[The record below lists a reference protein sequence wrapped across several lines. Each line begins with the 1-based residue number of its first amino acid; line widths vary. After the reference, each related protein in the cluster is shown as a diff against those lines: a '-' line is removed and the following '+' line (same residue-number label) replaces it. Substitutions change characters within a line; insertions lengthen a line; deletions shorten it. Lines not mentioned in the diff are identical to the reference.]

1 MEVMSNSPGK
11 IHIPAHVSR
20 DVRPLGQ
27 DTSFVGESPADR
39 TSVTAKTSITEH
51 LLCAGCRSSSDLEKL
66 SA

>member
-1 MEVMSNSPGK
+1 MEVMSNSPRK

-20 DVRPLGQ
+20 DVRPLGR

-39 TSVTAKTSITEH
+39 TSVTAKTNITEH